1 MLKILLKAAV
11 LFLIVLSIY
20 LIVNPMACSNMLAG
34 RERTDQSEASPRQ
47 DRQPKGERQDSLYNH
62 SQDQDELLA
71 PQHESDWDEEGIFDT
86 NTIKEATQ
94 QPTYSQDDIDR
105 AIATRYVELE
115 REYARDHKVGKDMS
129 RELSTIVMSDF
140 EMTRAEWES
149 FLARATAS
157 DLFNK
162 VRQSLPDTTTSSTK

>member
-34 RERTDQSEASPRQ
+34 RERTDQPEASASQ
-47 DRQPKGERQDSLYNH
+47 DRQPRGEKPDVIYNH
-62 SQDQDELLA
+62 PQDEDELLA
-71 PQHESDWDEEGIFDT
+71 PQHEDDWNEEGIFDT
-86 NTIKEATQ
+86 NTMKEENP
-94 QPTYSQDDIDR
+94 QPTYSQEDIDR

-115 REYARDHKVGKDMS
+115 REYARNNKVGKDMS

-140 EMTRAEWES
+140 EMTQAEWES